1 MRPAVIVA
9 AARTPFGR
17 FDGALRPLSA
27 VELGALA
34 IREVMRRAALS
45 GDEVDEVIL
54 GNAASVG
61 LGQVPARQAALQAGL
76 SERVRCVGVDKACVA
91 AMVAIRW
98 AWWLVAH
105 EEAEVVIAGGM
116 ESMSNVPYI
125 LPQARWGY
133 RLGHAPLV
141 DALTTALTCPI
152 SGKHMGIFA
161 SEVALE
167 HGIDRKQQDLW
178 ALRSHKRYQQAL
190 QAGKWKDEL
199 FAVEVPD
206 KKGTVIVAADEQPRA
221 DTSYE
226 KLAALPPAFEDKG
239 TVTAGNAP
247 GLNDGAAVVVV
258 MSANK
263 ARERGLE
270 PLARILATGQASAAP
285 RLINVVPALAAE
297 DALARARLDKKNI
310 VLWEI
315 NEAFAATTLTA
326 IKILGVD
333 PEKVNVNGGSVAI
346 GHPVG
351 ATGARILMT
360 LVYELRRR
368 GGGLGLA
375 AICGAG
381 AQGEAMLVAT

>member
-17 FDGALRPLSA
+17 FGGALRPLSA

-34 IREVMRRAALS
+34 IREVTKRAALS

-54 GNAASVG
+54 GNAASAG
-61 LGQVPARQAALQAGL
+61 LGQVPARQAALRAGL
-76 SERVRCVGVDKACVA
+76 SEKVRCIGVDKACVA
-91 AMVAIRW
+91 AMVAMRW

-141 DALTTALTCPI
+141 DALTAALTCPI

-178 ALRSHKRYQQAL
+178 ALRSHMRYQEAL
-190 QAGKWKDEL
+190 QAGKWKDEV

-206 KKGTVIVAADEQPRA
+206 KKGTVIVTTDEQPRA

-226 KLAALPPAFEDKG
+226 KLAALPPAFEEQG

-247 GLNDGAAVVVV
+247 GLNDGAAMVVI

-270 PLARILATGQASAAP
+270 PLARILAIGQASAAP

-326 IKILGVD
+326 IKILGID